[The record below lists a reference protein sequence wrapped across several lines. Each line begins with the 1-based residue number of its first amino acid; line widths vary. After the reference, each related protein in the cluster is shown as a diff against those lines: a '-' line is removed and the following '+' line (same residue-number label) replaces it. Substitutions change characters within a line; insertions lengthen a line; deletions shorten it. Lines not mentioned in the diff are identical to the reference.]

1 MLRKLVLGFGLA
13 LFTIGIAVMPVLA
26 YVGTPGTTA
35 SCVPITQAVGGAV
48 TCSAHFVGGPGQP
61 VTFSASGGGAACV
74 VTFSPAS
81 ATTDSGGNVT
91 TTATLGANCSGTVT
105 LMAISGPQNVST
117 TVTVSA
123 FPAASYLPLGVPV
136 SFAWM
141 AALLLGVALVGAA
154 VLGGRRRIATSK
166 SDDKAA

>member
-1 MLRKLVLGFGLA
+1 
-13 LFTIGIAVMPVLA
+13 
-26 YVGTPGTTA
+26 
-35 SCVPITQAVGGAV
+35 
-48 TCSAHFVGGPGQP
+48 
-61 VTFSASGGGAACV
+61 
-74 VTFSPAS
+74 
-81 ATTDSGGNVT
+81 
-91 TTATLGANCSGTVT
+91 
-105 LMAISGPQNVST
+105 MAISGPQNVST

-154 VLGGRRRIATSK
+154 VLGGRRQIATSK